1 MRPRQAPRTP
11 PRPARPRGQTLGL
24 ARAWTS
30 PVPTRTDYSTACPC
44 PSCLSASLVPFTAMT
59 LKPTGAGAAGPEAG
73 WTPGASETTRR
84 LSRSPGCGPGGC
96 RLFTGTSNGLL
107 TSTLRGLGPAP
118 TGLVSR
124 HPDMRPLMTRFP
136 PDRPHSPLFPLQ
148 PPKQGFGP
156 GLGPQLP
163 RSHRR
168 LEVQRGAWGRS
179 APPHPSRWKAP
190 SGPAGGST
198 ESRGHQPGT
207 NPAWK
212 P

>member
-1 MRPRQAPRTP
+1 MDTGSLRDDATPQQEPRLW
-11 PRPARPRGQTLGL
+11 PRGLPSVRWDVQ
-24 ARAWTS
+24 RASDEHTQ
-30 PVPTRTDYSTACPC
+30 
-44 PSCLSASLVPFTAMT
+44 
-59 LKPTGAGAAGPEAG
+59 
-73 WTPGASETTRR
+73 
-84 LSRSPGCGPGGC
+84 RS
-96 RLFTGTSNGLL
+96 
-107 TSTLRGLGPAP
+107 GPAP
-118 TGLVSR
+118 TGLVSC
-124 HPDMRPLMTRFP
+124 HADMRPLMTRFP